1 MNHYRL
7 LRDNK
12 ESGPYTQEEMIAKG
26 FKPYD
31 LIWVEGK
38 SAGWRYP
45 SEIPELK
52 SFAPVIEEQPYDR
65 FYKKPAQQKHS
76 RFEERLSVSADG
88 EVTAKKEEREEKPV
102 SKPAAYT

>member
-1 MNHYRL
+1 MNLYRL
-7 LRDNK
+7 LRSNK
-12 ESGPYTQEEMIAKG
+12 ESGPYSQDDIIALG

-52 SFAPVIEEQPYDR
+52 NFAPAIEEQPYDR
-65 FYKKPAQQKHS
+65 FYKKPVATVAKETAQPSFAETTTTAIRETSK
-76 RFEERLSVSADG
+76 ADI
-88 EVTAKKEEREEKPV
+88 A
-102 SKPAAYT
+102 